1 MNKEQTLKKMAE
13 MPVGKLIL
21 TTGIP
26 MIVSMILQAVYNIVD
41 SAFVSNMALNGEE
54 ALNAL
59 TLAFPIQILI
69 IAAGIGTGVGVNAL
83 VSRCL
88 GQGDIQ
94 KASKAAGNALFLA
107 AVITILAMIFGI
119 FGVKPYI
126 SSQTKNP
133 IIYDMAVKYLRICCL
148 ISFGNIFFA
157 IFEKLLQSTGLSVYS
172 SIAQIVG
179 ALINIVLD
187 PIMIY
192 GLFGCPEMGV
202 SGAAYATIIGQ
213 IASFV
218 IALILHLKFNTA
230 IKIPLKSLVPSIGI
244 IKSIYRIGLP
254 AIIAQ
259 ALMSF
264 MTYGLNIILV
274 SINEN
279 MVTAYGLYYKI
290 QQFLLFAAFGMRDA
304 LTPIIAFN
312 YGRYSKQRV
321 KDSLKYGIIY
331 TSIIM
336 IAGIAVLEIFAAP
349 FAEIFGLSGTTEEL
363 YISAIQIISVSLI
376 FAGVNVS
383 LQGAFQGLNAGKETL
398 LISIMRQLI
407 FVLPFAFLFSLIAK
421 NDSNYMWTV
430 WTTFILSE
438 GLSCIFAVVFMKK
451 IYKNTVQKLNN

>member
-1 MNKEQTLKKMAE
+1 MNKEQTLKKMSE

-21 TTGIP
+21 RTGIP
-26 MIVSMILQAVYNIVD
+26 MIVSMVLQAVYNIAD
-41 SAFVSNMALNGEE
+41 SAFVSNMSLNGED

-94 KASKAAGNALFLA
+94 KASKAAGNAIFLA
-107 AVITILAMIFGI
+107 AVITILAMIFGVSGI
-119 FGVKPYI
+119 KPYI

-157 IFEKLLQSTGLSVYS
+157 IFEKLFQSTGLSVYS

-179 ALINIVLD
+179 ALINIILD

-202 SGAAYATIIGQ
+202 SGAAYATIAGQ
-213 IASFV
+213 IVSFA

-230 IKIPLKSLVPSIGI
+230 VKITLKSLVPSIGI

-264 MTYGLNIILV
+264 MTYGLNIILG

-279 MVTAYGLYYKI
+279 MVTAYGLYYKM

-312 YGRYSKQRV
+312 YGRYSKKRV
-321 KDSLKYGIIY
+321 TDSLKHGIIY

-336 IAGIAVLEIFAAP
+336 IVGIAVLEIFVAR
-349 FAEIFGLSGTTEEL
+349 FAQIFGLSGTTEDL
-363 YISAIQIISVSLI
+363 YISATQIISVSLI
-376 FAGVNVS
+376 FAGINIS
-383 LQGAFQGLNAGKETL
+383 LQGTFQGLNAGKETL

-407 FVLPFAFLFSLIAK
+407 FVLPFAFLFSVIAK
-421 NDSNYMWTV
+421 NNSNYMWTV
-430 WTTFILSE
+430 WTTFIISE
-438 GLSCIFAVVFMKK
+438 SLSCIFAAAFMKK
-451 IYKNTVQKLNN
+451 IYKNKVQKLND

>member
-279 MVTAYGLYYKI
+279 MVTAYGLYYKM

>member
-279 MVTAYGLYYKI
+279 MVTAYGIYYKM

-349 FAEIFGLSGTTEEL
+349 FAEIFGLSGATEEL

-438 GLSCIFAVVFMKK
+438 GLPCIFAVVFMKK